1 MVMSYN
7 LWLRI
12 FSTKME
18 IQSYLSNPQGVMIL
32 RSVDRQ
38 VKICVQEFFWKC
50 ILKRTKKL
58 PIDEMQIFAVFILGL
73 SLEDLTRTN
82 LC

>member
-32 RSVDRQ
+32 RSVDLQ
-38 VKICVQEFFWKC
+38 VKIFVQEFF
-50 ILKRTKKL
+50 L
-58 PIDEMQIFAVFILGL
+58 EMYF
-73 SLEDLTRTN
+73 ETN
-82 LC
+82 QKTPD

>member
-1 MVMSYN
+1 MYFETN
-7 LWLRI
+7 
-12 FSTKME
+12 K
-18 IQSYLSNPQGVMIL
+18 
-32 RSVDRQ
+32 
-38 VKICVQEFFWKC
+38 
-50 ILKRTKKL
+50 KKL

>member
-1 MVMSYN
+1 MVMSHN

-32 RSVDRQ
+32 RSVDLQ
-38 VKICVQEFFWKC
+38 VKIFVQEFF
-50 ILKRTKKL
+50 L
-58 PIDEMQIFAVFILGL
+58 EMYF
-73 SLEDLTRTN
+73 ETN
-82 LC
+82 QKTPD

>member
-1 MVMSYN
+1 MV
-7 LWLRI
+7 LA
-12 FSTKME
+12 TKME
-18 IQSYLSNPQGVMIL
+18 IQSYLSNPHGVMIL

-38 VKICVQEFFWKC
+38 VKIFVQEFFFWKC